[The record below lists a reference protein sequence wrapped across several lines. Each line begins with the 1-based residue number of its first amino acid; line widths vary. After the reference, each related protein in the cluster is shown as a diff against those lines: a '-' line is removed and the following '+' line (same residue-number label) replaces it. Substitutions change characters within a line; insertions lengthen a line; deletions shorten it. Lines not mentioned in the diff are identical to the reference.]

1 MQVEPNFS
9 SALRRG
15 NCFLWYAQHH
25 NSSKA
30 GGALDK
36 YLFTFLLKKKTTNQH
51 RWVISLIIQ
60 LQFDSNKS
68 NKIVCS
74 TFDLLILK
82 CGTNP
87 TEWEMFR
94 KWAFNPK
101 YSGEGSGKWWEGKFR
116 NASAQSQR
124 VSCRISFN
132 NFSVSFSSL
141 LLELWS

>member
-36 YLFTFLLKKKTTNQH
+36 YLFTFLFKKKKQH
-51 RWVISLIIQ
+51 RWFISLIIQ
-60 LQFDSNKS
+60 FRFDFNKS
-68 NKIVCS
+68 NKIVWS
-74 TFDLLILK
+74 AFDLLILK

-87 TEWEMFR
+87 TEWKMFR

-101 YSGEGSGKWWEGKFR
+101 YSGEGAGKWWEGKFR
-116 NASAQSQR
+116 NTSAQSQ
-124 VSCRISFN
+124 SCRISLN

-141 LLELWS
+141 LWELWS